1 MHKLV
6 LTTFL
11 VATLALVASAGA
23 RAPVAANPP
32 GNAYGAYGCCC
43 PYSDFLGACPLTPGA
58 FLQGYHDVC
67 VDDDGTWCE
76 PGGDGHYPYLGL
88 NPNQFA
94 RQLGFGTVAEMLR
107 FFCGHDWDKW

>member
-32 GNAYGAYGCCC
+32 GNAYGAYSCCC
-43 PYSDFLGACPLTPGA
+43 PYSDFLGA
-58 FLQGYHDVC
+58 
-67 VDDDGTWCE
+67 
-76 PGGDGHYPYLGL
+76 
-88 NPNQFA
+88 
-94 RQLGFGTVAEMLR
+94 
-107 FFCGHDWDKW
+107 